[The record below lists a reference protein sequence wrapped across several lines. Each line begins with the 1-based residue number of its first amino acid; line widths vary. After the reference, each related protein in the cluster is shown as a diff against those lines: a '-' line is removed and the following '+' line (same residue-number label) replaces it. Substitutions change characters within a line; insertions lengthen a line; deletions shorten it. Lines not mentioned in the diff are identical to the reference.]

1 MMTTFWLSGKFL
13 SRRVYQLKIIFSFF
27 RNPHRHFATVP
38 RNRPPFGRIRLS
50 FFVIGVISAVSLFLL
65 WDRSLEDASF
75 PELAEG
81 RYIGLLAEDR
91 PSGQRISS
99 PMIVDVPPKGPALLI
114 ILDEKSKGGTVSL
127 RLPQNSDI
135 REPVIINIA
144 GGEKIQL
151 IGSQTTEGYG
161 GSGLRASG
169 AEMSWI
175 LRKVALSSQPPPA
188 GLTNLLD
195 QRAKL
200 AFIERRIEETKAGAS
215 RASNESQ
222 KLRGTLPDGTAKS
235 TSNLDAP
242 TERAQERESSG
253 GKILESEVSELTQ
266 NIDILVSVAPSARV
280 SRAAFRSLAEEEKW
294 IDAILL
300 GTSSTILS
308 AEDEQALS
316 RGIEVDDL
324 QRAIAVARQRI
335 DAALRASDDILGE

>member
-1 MMTTFWLSGKFL
+1 MNTPRFTGTFAFRRVHQLVMTT
-13 SRRVYQLKIIFSFF
+13 SFF
-27 RNPHRHFATVP
+27 HQSHRHFPTPP
-38 RNRPPFGRIRLS
+38 RNRRPFGRIRLS
-50 FFVIGVISAVSLFLL
+50 FFVIGVVSAVSLFLL

-75 PELAEG
+75 PTLADG

-99 PMIVDVPPKGPALLI
+99 PMIVDVPPEGPALLI

-151 IGSQTTEGYG
+151 IGTQTSEGYE

-200 AFIERRIEETKAGAS
+200 ALIERRIEETKAGAS
-215 RASNESQ
+215 RATSESQ
-222 KLRGTLPDGTAKS
+222 KLRELLPDGPEKS
-235 TSNLDAP
+235 TSNLEAP
-242 TERAQERESSG
+242 LERAQEEESSRR
-253 GKILESEVSELTQ
+253 KILESEVSKLTQ

-280 SRAAFRSLAEEEKW
+280 SRAVLRSLAEQEKW
-294 IDAILL
+294 IDAVLL
-300 GTSSTILS
+300 GSSSTTLS

-316 RGIEVDDL
+316 KGIEVDAL

-335 DAALRASDDILGE
+335 DAALRASDEILGE